1 MAPHGGDRFKR
12 RAAAGMQSAFLGG
25 GSAPAGGTDGVRYAA
40 GESVV
45 HKKFG
50 RGVVREAKDS
60 GGDQLLT
67 IEFETVGTKLLMARF
82 AAAMLKKEE

>member
-1 MAPHGGDRFKR
+1 MPPGRVWYTR
-12 RAAAGMQSAFLGG
+12 NSAEA
-25 GSAPAGGTDGVRYAA
+25 S
-40 GESVV
+40 S
-45 HKKFG
+45 G
-50 RGVVREAKDS
+50 RQRIR

>member
-1 MAPHGGDRFKR
+1 M
-12 RAAAGMQSAFLGG
+12 
-25 GSAPAGGTDGVRYAA
+25 RYAA

>member
-1 MAPHGGDRFKR
+1 
-12 RAAAGMQSAFLGG
+12 MQSAFLGG
-25 GSAPAGGTDGVRYAA
+25 GGAPAGGTDGVRYAA

-45 HKKFG
+45 HKKVG
-50 RGVVREAKDS
+50 RGVVREVKDS

>member
-1 MAPHGGDRFKR
+1 MAAVLSAGSS
-12 RAAAGMQSAFLGG
+12 AA